1 MAIGHEIHYAVIVE
15 IVLDYLELTLTET
28 VKLFLGND
36 IKALTENQKAQL
48 KEPRDDQNVNI
59 MIRR

>member
-1 MAIGHEIHYAVIVE
+1 MATGHEIHYAVIVK

>member
-1 MAIGHEIHYAVIVE
+1 MATGLEIHYAVIVK

-36 IKALTENQKAQL
+36 IKALTEN
-48 KEPRDDQNVNI
+48 
-59 MIRR
+59 